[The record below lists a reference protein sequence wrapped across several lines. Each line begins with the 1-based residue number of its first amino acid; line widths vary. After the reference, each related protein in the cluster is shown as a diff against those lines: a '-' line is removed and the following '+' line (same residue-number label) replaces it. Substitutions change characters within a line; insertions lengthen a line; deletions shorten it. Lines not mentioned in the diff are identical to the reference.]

1 MVRMLAFILRTH
13 GRFLSRG
20 GTVSDLYLNIFSHV
34 RLLSGEWAASSKGG
48 SREANEE
55 GTAAVLAGGEGARLG
70 WSGQRVRI
78 VRFWICSE
86 SGASRASIGCGR

>member
-1 MVRMLAFILRTH
+1 MVRMLAFTLRTH

-48 SREANEE
+48 SRPMRR
-55 GTAAVLAGGEGARLG
+55 VLQQSWPEMKEPDWAG
-70 WSGQRVRI
+70 V
-78 VRFWICSE
+78 
-86 SGASRASIGCGR
+86 GRG